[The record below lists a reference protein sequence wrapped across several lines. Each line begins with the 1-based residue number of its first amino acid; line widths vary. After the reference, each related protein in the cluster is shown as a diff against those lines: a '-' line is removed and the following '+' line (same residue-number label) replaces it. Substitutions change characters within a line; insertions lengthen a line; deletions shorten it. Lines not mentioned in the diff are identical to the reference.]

1 MAFDV
6 RRAHGTL
13 VERPPSKKERVLPEA
28 THGGHASRFNRIAF
42 LTPRILFNKCCI
54 SIYYFSFFF
63 LLFYLISPHD
73 DFWRFN
79 VRVFTITCVYRG
91 CVFHAIPVFQ
101 IRSFLFLSF
110 SRISRVFKRS
120 WMLFNLDRRISR
132 YLSISRIEILKYKD
146 NIVTKIKRI
155 KIIIEE

>member
-1 MAFDV
+1 MIFDV
-6 RRAHGTL
+6 STFVCLQSRACI
-13 VERPPSKKERVLPEA
+13 VDVYF
-28 THGGHASRFNRIAF
+28 TH
-42 LTPRILFNKCCI
+42 K
-54 SIYYFSFFF
+54 
-63 LLFYLISPHD
+63 
-73 DFWRFN
+73 
-79 VRVFTITCVYRG
+79 
-91 CVFHAIPVFQ
+91 IPVFQ

-120 WMLFNLDRRISR
+120 WILSNLDRRISR

>member
-1 MAFDV
+1 MIFDV
-6 RRAHGTL
+6 STFVCLQSRA
-13 VERPPSKKERVLPEA
+13 
-28 THGGHASRFNRIAF
+28 
-42 LTPRILFNKCCI
+42 CI
-54 SIYYFSFFF
+54 VDVYFT
-63 LLFYLISPHD
+63 YK
-73 DFWRFN
+73 
-79 VRVFTITCVYRG
+79 
-91 CVFHAIPVFQ
+91 IPVFQ

-120 WMLFNLDRRISR
+120 WILSNLDRRISR